1 MIHKISIPIF
11 LIFILAFSYLFQ
23 PQFYGIRS
31 NCFNVLSK
39 FHEVIFNFYKVLSKF
54 FFKFYRSYMKF
65 SKRNIRRQIDKI
77 LGWTIINKTKN
88 KTKQKWRKKNII
100 PQKKIFTWATID
112 LVADSQREKQYWH
125 PSTHLDPSLLYIDP
139 KQLNIEIYILHVVLK
154 TYHFIRNIDLSK
166 EFWNYNKIY
175 DQNSKNFSQFTIA
188 FCSLLWTKCL

>member
-1 MIHKISIPIF
+1 MEFEQIVLMFYQSFMKLY
-11 LIFILAFSYLFQ
+11 LIFIK
-23 PQFYGIRS
+23 FYQS
-31 NCFNVLSK
+31 
-39 FHEVIFNFYKVLSKF
+39 F

-65 SKRNIRRQIDKI
+65 SKRNIRHQIDKI

-88 KTKQKWRKKNII
+88 KTKKNEEKNII

-175 DQNSKNFSQFTIA
+175 DQNSKNFSQFTIT